1 MKFESAAPRP
11 ASVGALRHLRA
22 GVFALALAG
31 LGAAPLPALAA
42 DLAVQQVV
50 LEEGDGTTVRIV
62 LSGSSEGAAVS
73 TFSMSEPDRLVID
86 IADTKASP
94 DAVAGLVA
102 TGLVSAAK
110 VETFDD
116 GQGTISRV
124 LLTLTGPVDHQIS
137 SDGTAVSVRLQA
149 RQGAAQDALTEAL
162 NGDSGESQAP
172 AGAPVVEL
180 GEVLGARPP
189 SGPCLSGSG
198 CDEQALPSGP
208 AVRSLDFTNVAGV
221 SRIAVGT
228 RGGLRPSTSQ
238 PRSDLIV
245 VDFDGAFLPQS
256 LGRVL
261 KTDEFVSPVSLV
273 RAYRTS
279 SGARIAISLRRET
292 TFTVQEAPGGA
303 WYIDV
308 AIPAGMK
315 DELTV
320 ARQESSTAA
329 PASSQSGIS
338 NAYQSELLIGS
349 SGRTSDPQAAFG
361 SGSGSTDP
369 SALVGMSG
377 GMNIDSTTA
386 TSMPYSGRK
395 ISLDLVNADI
405 HSVFRLISN
414 VSNLNIVA
422 GDDVKGTITVRLQDV
437 PWDQA
442 LAAVLQ
448 AKGLGSQRFGNILR
462 VAPIETIKSE
472 RQAALEAKR
481 ADEELRELDMLV
493 LPLNYATANELAD
506 QIKAVLSKRGSI
518 EVDDR
523 ANQLI
528 IKDDAQSLAAIRELV
543 RHLDKQTPQVLIEAR
558 VVEANT
564 SFTKA
569 LGIQWGGE
577 LDASS
582 RTGYSTGLFFPNNV
596 GMQGGLDLDGAEQF
610 YNPGADSLLVDLG
623 AESSRAAVAFNLGS
637 IPGLVDLDA
646 RLSAMES
653 DGSGQVISSPR
664 VLTLDNSEAKVSQGQ
679 RIPFL
684 STSAGGTNV
693 QFINASLDL
702 TVTPH
707 ITSDGEIF
715 LDISVSNN
723 RADFSQLVQGN
734 PAIQIKEIE
743 TSLLIDDGATTVIG
757 GVFATEESGNVT
769 RVPGLH
775 KIPLLGLLFKNSTY
789 AQSRNELLVFITPQV
804 VEVVTGT

>member
-1 MKFESAAPRP
+1 MKPRP
-11 ASVGALRHLRA
+11 AALRHLRA
-22 GVFALALAG
+22 GVFALALTG
-31 LGAAPLPALAA
+31 LGVTPGVALAA
-42 DLAVQQVV
+42 DLDLQQVQV
-50 LEEGDGTTVRIV
+50 EEGDGTLVRLQ
-62 LSGSSEGAAVS
+62 LSGSSEGAAIS
-73 TFSMSEPDRLVID
+73 TFSMTEPDRLVID
-86 IADTKASP
+86 IADARASSE
-94 DAVAGLVA
+94 AVAGLVA
-102 TGLVSAAK
+102 TGLVRSAR

-124 LLTLTGPVDHQIS
+124 LLTLTGPVDHVIK
-137 SDGTAVSVRLQA
+137 SDGNAVLVTLRA
-149 RQGAAQDALTEAL
+149 RQGGSQDALTEAL
-162 NGDSGESQAP
+162 NGSESSAE
-172 AGAPVVEL
+172 APVVEL
-180 GEVLGARPP
+180 GEVLGSRPP

-198 CDEQALPSGP
+198 CDEGALPSGP
-208 AVRSLDFTNVAGV
+208 AIRSLDFTNVSGV

-228 RGGLRPSTSQ
+228 RGGLRPSASQ

-279 SGARIAISLRRET
+279 SGARVAISLRRET

-315 DELTV
+315 EELSV
-320 ARQESSTAA
+320 ARQEAGTAA
-329 PASSQSGIS
+329 PASSQSGIT
-338 NAYQSELLIGS
+338 NAYQSELLIGA
-349 SGRTSDPQAAFG
+349 SGRTSDPQATFG
-361 SGSGSTDP
+361 SGSGSADP

-377 GMNIDSTTA
+377 GLNLDSTNA
-386 TSMPYSGRK
+386 TSLPYSGRK

-442 LAAVLQ
+442 LSAILQ

-493 LPLNYATANELAD
+493 LPLNYATADDLAE
-506 QIKAVLSKRGSI
+506 QVRAVLSKRGSI

-582 RTGYSTGLFFPNNV
+582 RTGYSTGLFFPNSV
-596 GMQGGLDLDGAEQF
+596 GMSGGLDQSGSSKF
-610 YNPGADSLLVDLG
+610 YAPGEDSLLVDLG

-637 IPGLVDLDA
+637 IPGLIDLDA

-757 GVFATEESGNVT
+757 GVFATEESGNIT

-775 KIPLLGLLFKNSTY
+775 KIPLLGLMFKNSTY

-804 VEVVTGT
+804 VEVVTGS